1 LADQAGGRV
10 TRPSAKPAPLG
21 DIVKSVFERLEAGK
35 TLTKED
41 VEARWKEI
49 AGNASRHTYPASLR
63 KSTLT
68 VLVDSSAWLQEM
80 TMRKRILLKQLKTA
94 FGKDKIS
101 GIHFRIGE
109 I

>member
-1 LADQAGGRV
+1 MSRASGGKV
-10 TRPSAKPAPLG
+10 TPLG
-21 DIVKSVFERLEAGK
+21 DIVKSVFERIESGK

-49 AGNASRHTYPASLR
+49 AGNAAKHTHPAALR
-63 KSTLT
+63 KTILT
-68 VLVDSSAWLQEM
+68 VLVDSSAWMQEM

-101 GIHFRIGE
+101 GIHFKIGE

>member
-1 LADQAGGRV
+1 MNRASGKLTSV
-10 TRPSAKPAPLG
+10 G
-21 DIVKSVFERLEAGK
+21 DIVKSVFERLETGR

-49 AGNASRHTYPASLR
+49 AGNAAKHTHPASLR
-63 KSTLT
+63 KTILT
-68 VLVDSSAWLQEM
+68 VLVDSSAWMQEM
-80 TMRKRILLKQLKTA
+80 THRKRILLKQLKTA